1 MGKIAQIVFIYAINM
16 VFSVAITM
24 LITYLAFGQ
33 FSWIPWLIGMGT
45 GWINAYIYNMLQKK
59 YGGLFQIKGF

>member
-1 MGKIAQIVFIYAINM
+1 M